1 MLTTPISSPMIL
13 NARPD
18 MNNQTKTKRPRTSK
32 PAHSQTGPTTPK
44 GKATSSRNAIK
55 TGLHASGWIDEQE
68 ELEYHALFH
77 NLCIEYNAKNT
88 TLLLQIERMATTMLK
103 MRRLQKIEAAL
114 FQKARNL
121 AEIRAKERQSIP
133 SLANQDPE
141 QAILIAQLAAMPD
154 MDRLATLQRYQ
165 TSLDRQLSKVIGE
178 IRVLT
183 MNPIDAPN
191 TTHPKDHREAQT
203 IRTIEKNSDG
213 STTTITRLRE

>member
-1 MLTTPISSPMIL
+1 MHLDGLMSRKSWNITHYSTIFASSTTQKTPPSSCKS
-13 NARPD
+13 NAWQPLC
-18 MNNQTKTKRPRTSK
+18 SK
-32 PAHSQTGPTTPK
+32 CADYK
-44 GKATSSRNAIK
+44 
-55 TGLHASGWIDEQE
+55 
-68 ELEYHALFH
+68 
-77 NLCIEYNAKNT
+77 
-88 TLLLQIERMATTMLK
+88 
-103 MRRLQKIEAAL
+103 KIEAAL